1 MQKHAWLLALLM
13 LTACG
18 GPADEPGGEAGAAAD
33 LPASAERD
41 ALEPELVATAPDA
54 PTTGRFELGVV
65 AGAGGMGPFDSKTPP

>member
-1 MQKHAWLLALLM
+1 MRKYVWLLALLT

-18 GPADEPGGEAGAAAD
+18 GPADEPGGETDAATD

-54 PTTGRFELGVV
+54 PTTGRVELGV
-65 AGAGGMGPFDSKTPP
+65 PYLRR